1 MRKRI
6 IEQLLAKTLR
16 STAWM
21 VLCGAFFASCSEELE
36 PSPASVGRELRFH
49 VAQGE
54 SGGADRA
61 ATRSTPVTEGA
72 FHRSF
77 GVLAYSYPSGTTDG
91 WTQAA
96 PKFMYDTEASDDDG
110 SGTYRTEATYY
121 LPGKGTDVAF
131 FAYAP
136 YQAEGL
142 TLPEKDKTGAPV
154 YRYTVP
160 TDVARQ
166 SDLCFA
172 GPKTVQGEREDGTV
186 RLSFHHALTAV
197 SFKEGSGMVTGTI
210 TGITLTGLSGK
221 GTYDGKDWTLT
232 NEASCTYS
240 LALNLS
246 VPQGEGAALTSGEQT
261 FMLLPQTLSGGA
273 TLQVTYTEPGGTEK
287 TLTTSLGSRT
297 WKPGEHV
304 TYKLKMASDRLEI
317 EEVIGGTW
325 GDGGEAGEN
334 ATPEYMPRRLKMGD
348 YFYSDGTYSDGG
360 LRRILADGTYVI
372 AEPKPAPKSGK
383 KVVGIV
389 YATFQDHPERFGE
402 AEIKMLRA
410 SGVEPH
416 ALVMAVKD
424 AGDEECRFS
433 NLPKELGHPENNSPK
448 NCYESISGYANHLYI
463 KEQLE
468 KGTIAEKPDAFCQA
482 EAYNKTCPI
491 DGITTGWYLPAS
503 GQWWDIF
510 KYMGKAYLDYE
521 EDDDNESPFNN
532 GGFLD
537 VLTIGKRNVLS
548 ELNGW
553 MKEIK
558 DTDKTTFEDEYNYFS
573 SSLHKITTGRPPR
586 GFCCYF
592 FEVFDNSY
600 DNWQPDDL
608 LEPTALEVKGY
619 ATSGRV
625 RPVLAF

>member
-16 STAWM
+16 STAWV

-110 SGTYRTEATYY
+110 SRTYRTEATYY

-136 YQAEGL
+136 YRAEGL

-154 YRYTVP
+154 YQYTVP
-160 TDVARQ
+160 TDVAQQ

-172 GPKTVQGEREDGTV
+172 GPETVKGEREDGTV
-186 RLSFHHALTAV
+186 RLSFRHALTAV

-210 TGITLTGLSGK
+210 TRIILKGLSGK
-221 GTYDGKDWTLT
+221 GTYDGKAWTLT
-232 NEASCTYS
+232 DEASRTYS

-246 VPQGEGAALTSGEQT
+246 VPQGEGAALTSEEQT

-325 GDGGEAGEN
+325 GDGGETDEN

-383 KVVGIV
+383 EVVGIV
-389 YATFQDHPERFGE
+389 YATFQDHPGRFGE

-424 AGDEECRFS
+424 AGDGVTFS
-433 NLPKELGHPENNSPK
+433 PMSKFNDLTGCATLADCYK
-448 NCYESISGYANHLYI
+448 NTSGYANCAYVQS
-463 KEQLE
+463 KYED
-468 KGTIAEKPDAFCQA
+468 KPDKLPAPFQKVV
-482 EAYNKTCPI
+482 EYNKNCPV
-491 DGITTGWYLPAS
+491 DGITTGWYLPSS
-503 GQWWDIF
+503 GQWWDILRNLAAF
-510 KYMGKAYLDYE
+510 EGLDDFQDE
-521 EDDDNESPFNN
+521 TTNALNITLTNDEDLATALNWWMRQIAETNKTPFAH
-532 GGFLD
+532 LHY
-537 VLTIGKRNVLS
+537 
-548 ELNGW
+548 W
-553 MKEIK
+553 
-558 DTDKTTFEDEYNYFS
+558 S
-573 SSLHKITTGRPPR
+573 SSLNTFRNQTYLWVWEITDPQEASGT
-586 GFCCYF
+586 
-592 FEVFDNSY
+592 
-600 DNWQPDDL
+600 
-608 LEPTALEVKGY
+608 LELQALTIKKQYQRE
-619 ATSGRV
+619 GRV